1 MTRLALV
8 ALAGGC
14 GAVLRWALA
23 ERLRHG
29 LLLVN
34 LFGSL
39 VLGVVVGSVDPGT
52 ARTVVAVGLCGG
64 LTTFSGVALDRR
76 RLAVNVAASLAA
88 AALGLALAAGR

>member
-34 LFGSL
+34 LVGSL
-39 VLGVVVGSVDPGT
+39 VLGVVVGSVDPGA
-52 ARTVVAVGLCGG
+52 ARTVLAAGLCGG
-64 LTTFSGVALDRR
+64 LTTFSGVALDQR
-76 RLAVNVAASLAA
+76 RLVVNVAVSLAA
-88 AALGLALAAGR
+88 AALGLALAP